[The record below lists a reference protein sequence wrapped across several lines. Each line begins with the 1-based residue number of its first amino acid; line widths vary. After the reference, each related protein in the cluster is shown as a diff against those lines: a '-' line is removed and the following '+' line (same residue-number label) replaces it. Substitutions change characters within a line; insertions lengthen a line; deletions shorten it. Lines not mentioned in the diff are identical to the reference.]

1 MSYYD
6 LYGFSGS
13 NLSEARELLESI
25 LNIVFC
31 ERDSTYHGGVYYLSG
46 DKKYE
51 HFILKENIDL
61 FDNEPDEIDYP
72 EYNYLLYINGTSRS
86 SELKHEIL
94 NSNKFILLRSE
105 NI

>member
-13 NLSEARELLESI
+13 HLREARELLESM
-25 LNIVFC
+25 LNIDFC

-46 DKKYE
+46 DKKCE

-61 FDNEPDEIDYP
+61 FDNEPDEKDYP
-72 EYNYLLYINGTSRS
+72 EI
-86 SELKHEIL
+86 
-94 NSNKFILLRSE
+94 
-105 NI
+105 